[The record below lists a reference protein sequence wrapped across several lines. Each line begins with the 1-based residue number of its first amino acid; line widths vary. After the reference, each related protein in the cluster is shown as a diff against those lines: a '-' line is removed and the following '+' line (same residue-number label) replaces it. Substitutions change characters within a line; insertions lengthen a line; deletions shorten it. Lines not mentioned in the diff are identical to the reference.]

1 MKVILIDDVP
11 GTGKKGQTL
20 DVKDGYARNFL
31 LPRGLA
37 LSAGQGTMKRFD
49 HIVKDLEKKKERYLK
64 AAEEIKARLEQ
75 AMLTIKKK
83 AGAEGKLF
91 GSVTH
96 KDIAEAIEHA
106 LSISIDKR
114 LVRFS
119 EPIKMTGA
127 YTVDVHLDEGV
138 RASVKIEVE
147 KEA

>member
-11 GTGKKGQTL
+11 GTGKKGQAL

-37 LSAGQGTMKRFD
+37 IGGSQSNTKRFD
-49 HIVKDLEKKKERYLK
+49 RIVQDLEKKKERHFK
-64 AAEEIKARLEQ
+64 AAEDIKVRLEQ

-83 AGAEGKLF
+83 TGADGKLF

-96 KDIAEAIEHA
+96 KDVAEAIEHV

-114 LVRFS
+114 LVRFG
-119 EPIKMTGA
+119 ETIKMTGA

-138 RASVKIEVE
+138 HASVKIEVE
-147 KEA
+147 KEV

>member
-20 DVKDGYARNFL
+20 EVKDGYARNFL

-37 LSAGQGTMKRFD
+37 IGGSQGNTNRFD
-49 HIVKDLEKKKERYLK
+49 RIVQDLQKKKERHFK
-64 AAEEIKARLEQ
+64 AAEDIKARLEQ

-83 AGAEGKLF
+83 TGADGRLF

-96 KDIAEAIEHA
+96 KDVAEAIEHG
-106 LSISIDKR
+106 LSVSIDKR
-114 LVRFS
+114 LVSFG

-127 YTVDVHLDEGV
+127 YTVDIHLDEGV
-138 RASVKIEVE
+138 HASVKIEVE
-147 KEA
+147 KEE